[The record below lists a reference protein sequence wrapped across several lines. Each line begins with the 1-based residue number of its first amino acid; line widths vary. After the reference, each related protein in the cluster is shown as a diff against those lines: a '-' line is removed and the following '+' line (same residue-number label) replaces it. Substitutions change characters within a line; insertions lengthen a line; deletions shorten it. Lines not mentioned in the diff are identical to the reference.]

1 MPRHDHEEGR
11 HRRWLEDARKYLRR
25 GDLEGALPAL
35 LRLPPPRRDELLPH
49 AAALFR
55 KAVEEQHR
63 RGAWGGLGEL
73 AARAEAEPGLVERGA
88 SPEEAR
94 ALYWPLMWAAG
105 RARAWARAQKL
116 WGFLATT
123 ARESAP
129 RLAAAVEAWIVTQG
143 VPASEAVAPALA
155 CLPPVDARLG
165 IEPARPHA
173 AVSAPRSMAEVEQAV
188 LALCA
193 IEPFP
198 VFARRIEAWARE
210 APAEVAQAVWE
221 LAGQLAA
228 RELWLRA
235 ASDKEVTALS
245 EPASLLARAAHA
257 AGASEALPGLVL
269 QALRVLTARLPHT
282 GLSRAE
288 EAEAWC
294 SLAQAAAL
302 QPDAR
307 PWVIQAVSELRFS
320 ERALPRALRLY
331 EALLPLSVNA
341 ALWARAFLA
350 WDERHPDGHLAPRWL
365 QEGLRQLIATQ
376 APALLAWFQKAE
388 NSESTAL
395 MEAVAFSCPPELVE
409 SWVDAC
415 WEGADE
421 PLRRLLSGA
430 IVILLDRTRDKK
442 AKRRMERKV
451 LSARSLE
458 EVARI
463 LFGGEDQEEAAR
475 DWGELSTEGLRIWR
489 RFVPRMLTYDA
500 EFLNEAVRQAS
511 SPAEAWAAVERYL
524 EANRGD
530 TAYLEALQ
538 ATDMA
543 GREELAQRVLAR
555 WIERCSGHAQAL
567 AEAAVAGERMGL
579 PCKYLHPVLK
589 SFLVAAAAQPSSDPS
604 AAVKQAQALA
614 RGHRVQVRKRK
625 ASRKKAATAPTERV
639 SRLKRKRGAS

>member
-1 MPRHDHEEGR
+1 MARYDHEEGR

-35 LRLPPPRRDELLPH
+35 LRLPPPRREELLPH

-63 RGAWGGLGEL
+63 RGIWGGLGEL
-73 AARAEAEPGLVERGA
+73 AARAEAEPGLVERGVD
-88 SPEEAR
+88 PEEAR

-116 WGFLATT
+116 WEFIATPVR
-123 ARESAP
+123 ARAP
-129 RLAAAVEAWIVTQG
+129 RLAAAVEAWLFAQG
-143 VPASEAVAPALA
+143 APASEAVAPALT
-155 CLPPVDARLG
+155 CLPPLDARLG
-165 IEPARPHA
+165 IEPARPRA

-198 VFARRIEAWARE
+198 VFAHRIGAWARE
-210 APAEVAQAVWE
+210 VPAEVARAVWE

-235 ASDKEVTALS
+235 AEDEGLTALS
-245 EPASLLARAAHA
+245 EPASFLARAAREA
-257 AGASEALPGLVL
+257 EASESLPGLVV
-269 QALRVLTARLPHT
+269 QALRVLTARLPQT
-282 GLSRAE
+282 GLSRVE

-320 ERALPRALRLY
+320 EQSLPRALRLY
-331 EALLPLSVNA
+331 EALLHLSVDA

-350 WDERHPDGHLAPRWL
+350 WDEHHPDAHLAPRWL
-365 QEGLRQLIATQ
+365 QEALRQLVTTQ
-376 APALLAWFQKAE
+376 APALLAWLQKAE
-388 NSESTAL
+388 ASENIAL
-395 MEAVAFSCPPELVE
+395 MEAVAFTCTPELVE

-458 EVARI
+458 EAARI
-463 LFGGEDQEEAAR
+463 LLADEGLEE
-475 DWGELSTEGLRIWR
+475 DWGELPAEGLRIWR
-489 RFVPRMLTYDA
+489 RFAPRMLTYDA
-500 EFLNEAVRQAS
+500 EFLSEAVRQAS
-511 SPAEAWAAVERYL
+511 SLTEAREAVERYL

-538 ATDMA
+538 AA
-543 GREELAQRVLAR
+543 ERVGQEELSQQVLAR
-555 WIERCSGHAQAL
+555 WMDQCSGDAQAL
-567 AEAAVAGERMGL
+567 AEAAVASERVGI
-579 PCKYLHPVLK
+579 PCKYLHPILK
-589 SFLVAAAAQPSSDPS
+589 AFLQALAAQPSSAPS

-614 RGHRVQVRKRK
+614 RGHGVHVRKRK

-639 SRLKRKRGAS
+639 SHLKRKGGAS